1 MQFIFEQTRYR
12 FAPKGPSGVRETVA
26 KLELGHTALF
36 AGIFYVESLG
46 WGKFKA
52 RTRPGYGQAN
62 RKMSWQSKETKD
74 ADAEADADADGV
86 KVGDGILASKAR
98 PCPPCPRWC
107 RELEPKSSPP
117 LSDFQ

>member
-74 ADAEADADADGV
+74 ADADADADRV

-98 PCPPCPRWC
+98 PCPPCARC
-107 RELEPKSSPP
+107 CSELEPKSSPP